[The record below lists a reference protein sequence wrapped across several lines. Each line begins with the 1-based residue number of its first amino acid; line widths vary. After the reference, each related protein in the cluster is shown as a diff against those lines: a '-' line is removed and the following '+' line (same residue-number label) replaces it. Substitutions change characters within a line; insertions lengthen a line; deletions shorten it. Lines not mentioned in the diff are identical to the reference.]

1 MVYVPGHG
9 GYQMRRRSAAC
20 SGARPYTALY
30 FILLHYS
37 PQNNRFR
44 QKKQPPRGL
53 GNALAHYGLYA
64 AKALCCRFPK
74 KYAYRMF
81 HVKHPVGAD
90 NIACRYA
97 LAGLYTNA
105 YSKTFGLWPDSAG
118 SRCHCFLYF
127 SASSETRYQTMAP
140 TVLPKIFIRQ
150 NRG

>member
-1 MVYVPGHG
+1 MFPAMAVIKCAAAPLLAPVRAFTPPYVLFYYIIHHKTTV
-9 GYQMRRRSAAC
+9 
-20 SGARPYTALY
+20 SGRKNSRP
-30 FILLHYS
+30 S
-37 PQNNRFR
+37 
-44 QKKQPPRGL
+44 GL
-53 GNALAHYGLYA
+53 GNALAHYGLYT

-81 HVKHPVGAD
+81 HVKHPARAD

-105 YSKTFGLWPDSAG
+105 YSKTFDLWPDSAG
-118 SRCHCFLYF
+118 SRCHCFLHF
-127 SASSETRYQTMAP
+127 SDSSEARYQTMEP